1 MLMDCYW
8 INQTDGTFKELRKAA
23 GRVAMIPLGSI
34 ESHGPHL
41 PLGCDPI
48 KTDNLVRHIL
58 RHEPVAVLPTI
69 PYTFVAAARAL
80 PGAVHIR
87 SELLMEFVENIC
99 DEIHRNGFDK
109 IILLHGHGG
118 NTALHTMFCNR
129 MHEREK
135 PYIVYSVSAQADL
148 WSKMI
153 DMTESKE
160 CGHACEWET
169 SMAMVACPG
178 LVRMDLL
185 GDRTFPARK
194 EPDTRPALT
203 AADWIGKYP
212 DMAVGKPQLASREKG
227 EKFLGMVTDALVE
240 IIRRIKKDQETGKVL
255 REYARR
261 VHSVHED

>member
-1 MLMDCYW
+1 MDCYW
-8 INQTDGTFKELRKAA
+8 IHQTDATFRELRRVA

-87 SELLMEFVENIC
+87 SELLIDFVENIC

-135 PYIVYSVSAQADL
+135 PYVVYSLSAQGDK
-148 WSKMI
+148 WSEMLA
-153 DMTESKE
+153 MTESKE
-160 CGHACEWET
+160 NGHACEWET

-178 LVRMDLL
+178 LVRLDLL
-185 GDRTFPARK
+185 GDKTFPAQR
-194 EPDTRPALT
+194 EPDVRPALT
-203 AADWIGKYP
+203 AADWIAKYP
-212 DMAVGKPQLASREKG
+212 EMCVGKPQLASVEKG
-227 EKFLGMVTDALVE
+227 EKFLAMVTGSIVE
-240 IIRRIKKDQETGKVL
+240 IIRRIKRDEDTPRVL
-255 REYARR
+255 REYARKA
-261 VHSVHED
+261 HSVHLD